1 MCVLSSGSSPLWGHH
16 EEGQSEESEQI
27 WWEHRHIHRIL
38 QTLWAHLLWR
48 HILHYHDQLCKV
60 KVRPKNK
67 QPLNSRLQPLSCSLL
82 KQFIMRELCFA
93 CVIAMA
99 TTAGWL
105 SWFVS
110 LKGNLCLKLWEWTQV
125 HLQSASQRKLGN
137 PCWGECVY
145 TLPWIGGF

>member
-1 MCVLSSGSSPLWGHH
+1 MADKPVVIIVRSFQCSFPFLNTDAHSWAWFHVCVLSSGSSPLWGHH

-27 WWEHRHIHRIL
+27 WWEHWHIHRIL

-67 QPLNSRLQPLSCSLL
+67 QPLNSRLQPFSCSLWR
-82 KQFIMRELCFA
+82 QFIMRELCFA
-93 CVIAMA
+93 SVIAMT

-110 LKGNLCLKLWEWTQV
+110 LKGIY
-125 HLQSASQRKLGN
+125 A
-137 PCWGECVY
+137 
-145 TLPWIGGF
+145 